1 MGNCEDCKK
10 IKDCKKFIGIVW
22 GFCNTDF
29 EPNDAD
35 DKKEGEWIPCSE
47 RLPEKDGECLVQRSG
62 DLCVDMCVA
71 YFNHHGGNY
80 WVDNDG
86 FILKGIC
93 AWMPLPKPYE
103 KEGE

>member
-1 MGNCEDCKK
+1 MGNKEAISKLRGLVSSCPLKHDEWQA
-10 IKDCKKFIGIVW
+10 IEVAIEALKDR
-22 GFCNTDF
+22 
-29 EPNDAD
+29 PQ
-35 DKKEGEWIPCSE
+35 WIPCSE
-47 RLPEKDGECLVQRSG
+47 RLPEKDGEYLAQRSG
-62 DLCVDMCVA
+62 DLWVDMCVA

>member
-1 MGNCEDCKK
+1 MSNMYLYGMTPEEAHDNYITEKAYAE
-10 IKDCKKFIGIVW
+10 GY
-22 GFCNTDF
+22 
-29 EPNDAD
+29 EAA
-35 DKKEGEWIPCSE
+35 KKEFERPQWIPCSE
-47 RLPEKDGECLVQRSG
+47 RLPEKDGEYLAQRSG
-62 DLCVDMCVA
+62 DLWVNMCVA

-86 FILKGIC
+86 FILRGIC